1 MILSHIEYFIWL
13 LRVRW
18 SRTQFLSV
26 TSLFWGNGCHS
37 RGTWCQQTL
46 VTISGPHVYGPRYVS
61 FIHRNE
67 LEYFILFANLQ
78 ERNIWEEKGPPVV
91 EYHWIPG
98 ESVRLNYF
106 YVRLKITVRWTIYQM
121 LIRSGINTSDYS
133 NTLHVLE
140 HVAIPQVNTRV
151 VFSHHTRILD
161 FELTELIY
169 TEITRIYT
177 RCKL

>member
-1 MILSHIEYFIWL
+1 
-13 LRVRW
+13 
-18 SRTQFLSV
+18 
-26 TSLFWGNGCHS
+26 
-37 RGTWCQQTL
+37 
-46 VTISGPHVYGPRYVS
+46 
-61 FIHRNE
+61 
-67 LEYFILFANLQ
+67 
-78 ERNIWEEKGPPVV
+78 
-91 EYHWIPG
+91 
-98 ESVRLNYF
+98 
-106 YVRLKITVRWTIYQM
+106 M

-177 RCKL
+177 RCKLLMYKRRTFVKFNGRKT